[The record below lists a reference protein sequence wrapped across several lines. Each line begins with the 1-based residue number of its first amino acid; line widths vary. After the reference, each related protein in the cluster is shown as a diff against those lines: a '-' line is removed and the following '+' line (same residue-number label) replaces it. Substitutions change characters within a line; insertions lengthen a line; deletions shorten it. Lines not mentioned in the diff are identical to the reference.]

1 MANTALKPADKE
13 SPAEE
18 REARFSE
25 ALMADL
31 LAGKYSPGEWLK
43 QADLEAS
50 YNVNR
55 FEVRIALA
63 ELSVRGLLEHLPN
76 RGYRVCN
83 HSDEER
89 EQLYEVRTLMEVAAS
104 RLVVQRAT
112 QEQIDEFERLVKLFD
127 TAIEAGSQDHMRE
140 LNYQLHNHFYSMGG
154 NALLASQINDM
165 RQRGIPGRRGL
176 WDTMKSIKSSNA
188 DHFEMLDMLK
198 RRDTEGLAAVVYRH
212 LNRWRKYAKPI
223 SSSVPE

>member
-1 MANTALKPADKE
+1 MANTLSTERETPSDDKE
-13 SPAEE
+13 L
-18 REARFSE
+18 RFSA
-25 ALMADL
+25 ALTADL

-43 QADLEAS
+43 QADLEAA

-83 HSDEER
+83 HTKEER
-89 EQLYEVRTLMEVAAS
+89 EHLYEVRTLLEVAAS

-112 QEQIDEFERLVKLFD
+112 DAQITEFERLVNAF
-127 TAIEAGSQDHMRE
+127 EAATEASGQDRMRE
-140 LNYQLHNHFYSMGG
+140 LNYQLHNHLYSMTG
-154 NALLASQINDM
+154 NALLAGQISDL
-165 RQRGIPGRRGL
+165 RERGIPGRRGL
-176 WDTMKSIKSSNA
+176 WDTAKSVKASSA

-198 RRDTEGLAAVVYRH
+198 RRDADGLAAVVYRH
-212 LNRWRKYAKPI
+212 LNRWRKYSKPI
-223 SSSVPE
+223 ASAEPE

>member
-1 MANTALKPADKE
+1 MNATTREAVQ
-13 SPAEE
+13 E

-25 ALMADL
+25 ALTADL

-43 QADLEAS
+43 QADLEAA

-89 EQLYEVRTLMEVAAS
+89 EQLYELRTLLEVAAA

-112 QEQIDEFERLVKLFD
+112 AEQVDAFERLVKAFD
-127 TAIEAGSQDHMRE
+127 EAIEAGGQDRLRE
-140 LNYQLHNHFYSMGG
+140 VNYELHNYLYSMSG
-154 NALLASQINDM
+154 NALLARQINEL
-165 RQRGIPGRRGL
+165 RQRGIPGRRGQ
-176 WDTMKSIKSSNA
+176 WDTLKSIKASSA
-188 DHFEMLDMLK
+188 DHSEMLDMLR
-198 RRDTEGLAAVVYRH
+198 RRDADGLAAVVYRH

-223 SSSVPE
+223 SGSGPE

>member
-1 MANTALKPADKE
+1 MANPVLKEVDKDA
-13 SPAEE
+13 SSDRE
-18 REARFSE
+18 RRFSE
-25 ALMADL
+25 ALTSDL

-43 QADLEAS
+43 QADLES
-50 YNVNR
+50 TYGVNR

-89 EQLYEVRTLMEVAAS
+89 EQLYEVRTLLEVAAS
-104 RLVVQRAT
+104 RLVVQRASA
-112 QEQIDEFERLVKLFD
+112 EQIAGFERLVGLFD
-127 TAIEAGSQDHMRE
+127 AAIEAGSRDNMRE
-140 LNYQLHNHFYSMGG
+140 LNYQLHNHFYSMSG
-154 NALLASQINDM
+154 NALLASEINEM

-176 WDTMKSIKSSNA
+176 WDTMKSVKSSNA
-188 DHFEMLDMLK
+188 DHFEMLEMLK
-198 RRDTEGLAAVVYRH
+198 RRDADGLAAVVYRH

-223 SSSVPE
+223 SSSSVPE

>member
-1 MANTALKPADKE
+1 MTNTAFKPLDSRPRA
-13 SPAEE
+13 AA

-25 ALMADL
+25 VLMADL

-89 EQLYEVRTLMEVAAS
+89 EQLYEVRTLLEVAAT
-104 RLVVQRAT
+104 RLVVQRTT
-112 QEQIDEFERLVKLFD
+112 QDQIDDFERLVKLFD
-127 TAIEAGSQDHMRE
+127 EAIEAGSQDRMRE
-140 LNYQLHNHFYSMGG
+140 LNYQLHNHFYSMSG
-154 NALLASQINDM
+154 NALLAGQINDM

-188 DHFEMLDMLK
+188 DHFEMLEMLK
-198 RRDTEGLAAVVYRH
+198 RRDAEGLAAVVYRH

-223 SSSVPE
+223 STALPE

>member
-1 MANTALKPADKE
+1 MANPMLKEVDKDP
-13 SPAEE
+13 SAE
-18 REARFSE
+18 RETRFSE
-25 ALMADL
+25 ALTADL

-43 QADLEAS
+43 QADLES
-50 YNVNR
+50 TYNVNR

-89 EQLYEVRTLMEVAAS
+89 EQLYEVRTLLEVAAS

-112 QEQIDEFERLVKLFD
+112 PEQMDEFERLVKLFD
-127 TAIEAGSQDHMRE
+127 KAIESGSQDNMRE
-140 LNYQLHNHFYSMGG
+140 LNYELHNHFYSMSG

-198 RRDTEGLAAVVYRH
+198 RRDSDGLAAVVYRH

-223 SSSVPE
+223 ASSAVPE

>member
-1 MANTALKPADKE
+1 MRNTVTTERDTPSDKE
-13 SPAEE
+13 T
-18 REARFSE
+18 RFSE
-25 ALMADL
+25 ALTADL

-83 HSDEER
+83 HSHEER
-89 EQLYEVRTLMEVAAS
+89 EHLYEVRTLLEVAAS

-112 QEQIDEFERLVKLFD
+112 DAQIAEFERLVNAFE
-127 TAIEAGSQDHMRE
+127 EATQASGQDRMRT
-140 LNYQLHNHFYSMGG
+140 LNYQLHDHLYMMTG
-154 NALLASQINDM
+154 NALLAGQISDL
-165 RQRGIPGRRGL
+165 RERGIPGRRGL
-176 WDTMKSIKSSNA
+176 WDAAKSVKASSS

-198 RRDTEGLAAVVYRH
+198 RRDADGLAAVIYRH
-212 LNRWRKYAKPI
+212 LNRWRKYSKPI
-223 SSSVPE
+223 TSTEPE

>member
-1 MANTALKPADKE
+1 MAITDSSE
-13 SPAEE
+13 T
-18 REARFSE
+18 RFSD
-25 ALMADL
+25 ALTADL

-43 QADLEAS
+43 QADLEAA

-83 HSDEER
+83 HSHEER
-89 EQLYEVRTLMEVAAS
+89 EHLYEVRTLLEAAAS

-112 QEQIDEFERLVKLFD
+112 EAQIAEFERLVKLFD
-127 TAIEAGSQDHMRE
+127 EAVESRGQDEMRTI
-140 LNYQLHNHFYSMGG
+140 NYELHNHFYSMSG
-154 NALLASQINDM
+154 NPLLAAQINDL

-176 WDTMKSIKSSNA
+176 WDTAKSLKTSNA

-198 RRDTEGLAAVVYRH
+198 RRDADGLAAVIYRH
-212 LNRWRKYAKPI
+212 LNRWRKYSKPI
-223 SSSVPE
+223 NAAEPE

>member
-1 MANTALKPADKE
+1 MATRVTTAPEVNSEK
-13 SPAEE
+13 
-18 REARFSE
+18 EARFSE
-25 ALMADL
+25 ALTADL

-43 QADLEAS
+43 QADLEAT

-83 HSDEER
+83 HSQEDR
-89 EQLYEVRTLMEVAAS
+89 EQLYEVRTLLEVAAS

-112 QEQIDEFERLVKLFD
+112 DAQIAEFERLVKAFD
-127 TAIEAGSQDHMRE
+127 EATESAGQDRMRE
-140 LNYQLHNHFYSMGG
+140 LNYELHNQLYSMSG
-154 NALLASQINDM
+154 NELLAAQINDL

-176 WDTMKSIKSSNA
+176 WDAVKSVKASNA
-188 DHFEMLDMLK
+188 DHFEMLEMLK
-198 RRDTEGLAAVVYRH
+198 RRDADGLAAVVYRH
-212 LNRWRKYAKPI
+212 LNRWRKYTKPLGTAE
-223 SSSVPE
+223 PE

>member
-1 MANTALKPADKE
+1 MTITTAEKQTDK
-13 SPAEE
+13 A
-18 REARFSE
+18 ARFSE
-25 ALMADL
+25 ALTADL

-43 QADLEAS
+43 QADLES
-50 YNVNR
+50 TYNVNR

-89 EQLYEVRTLMEVAAS
+89 EHLYEVRTLLEVAAS

-112 QEQIDEFERLVKLFD
+112 DEQVAEFERLVKLFD
-127 TAIEAGSQDHMRE
+127 AAIEGDGQDAMRGI
-140 LNYQLHNHFYSMGG
+140 NYRLHDHLYSMSG
-154 NALLASQINDM
+154 NPLLAAQINEL

-176 WDTMKSIKSSNA
+176 WDTNKSLRASSA
-188 DHFEMLDMLK
+188 DHFEMLEMLK
-198 RRDTEGLAAVVYRH
+198 RRDADGMAAAVYRH
-212 LNRWRKYAKPI
+212 LNRWRKYSKPLRT
-223 SSSVPE
+223 VEPE